1 MIVEG
6 LVYTKQHEWVKVESN
21 IVTVGITDYA
31 QMLLGEIVFVELPVV
46 GTEVISEHEMAVVES
61 TKAASDIFAPVA
73 GIAGTSAAH
82 FALASLAGLPVVQGL
97 HLFDATHWVWQ
108 SVKITKNP
116 DCRDCADK
124 TALTPKT

>member
-6 LVYTKQHEWVKVESN
+6 LVYTKQHEWAKVEGN

-61 TKAASDIFAPVA
+61 TKAASDIFAPVTGKIVSVNSTLESEPELINKDCYNA
-73 GIAGTSAAH
+73 GWICRIEMADD
-82 FALASLAGLPVVQGL
+82 ASLESLLNAEQYKQHVKGAGQ
-97 HLFDATHWVWQ
+97 
-108 SVKITKNP
+108 
-116 DCRDCADK
+116 
-124 TALTPKT
+124 